1 LWSRVN
7 PEDRRLIAKVLAGQ
21 TASYAELVQRYQG
34 RLFGAVVR
42 ILDNAE
48 DAADVVQDTFVSAYQ
63 SLGSFKGDAE
73 FFTWLYRIA
82 FNTAISA
89 KRKRKP
95 TVSLDGQRDQA
106 NGQVGGGLDPVD
118 RGRDQFPGANLERT
132 DDEKMLADAIRRLSE
147 EHRAVLVL
155 KDLEGFRYDEIAAM
169 IGVPVGT
176 VRSRLNRARL
186 ELRSILNPTA
196 TGPLDFGS
204 TEGELRTVKRT

>member
-1 LWSRVN
+1 VN
-7 PEDRRLIAKVLAGQ
+7 PDDRRLIAKVLAGQ
-21 TASYAELVQRYQG
+21 TSAYAELVRSYQN
-34 RLFGAVVR
+34 RLYNAVVR
-42 ILDNAE
+42 LLDNAE
-48 DAADVVQDTFVSAYQ
+48 DAADVVQDTFINAYQ
-63 SLGSFKGDAE
+63 SLGNFKGDAE

-95 TVSLDGQRDQA
+95 TVSLEGRREQDTGHGSGSGIDPADRSRDT
-106 NGQVGGGLDPVD
+106 
-118 RGRDQFPGANLERT
+118 FPGANLERS
-132 DDEKMLADAIRRLSE
+132 DDEKMLMAAIRRLSG

-155 KDLEGFRYDEIAAM
+155 KDLEGFRYDEIAT
-169 IGVPVGT
+169 ILTLPVGT

-204 TEGELRTVKRT
+204 TEGELRTVKRN

>member
-21 TASYAELVQRYQG
+21 TSAYAELVHRYQG

-63 SLGSFKGDAE
+63 SLGTFKGDAE

-95 TVSLDGQRDQA
+95 TVSLDGHRDQD
-106 NGQVGGGLDPVD
+106 NGNPAGLDPVD

-132 DDEKMLADAIRRLSE
+132 DDERMLADAIRRLSE

-155 KDLEGFRYDEIAAM
+155 KDLEGFRYDEIAGM

>member
-1 LWSRVN
+1 VN
-7 PEDRRLIAKVLAGQ
+7 HDDRRLIAEVLAGQ
-21 TASYAELVQRYQG
+21 TSAYAELVRRYQG
-34 RLFGAVVR
+34 RLFSVVLR
-42 ILDNAE
+42 VLDNAE

-95 TVSLDGQRDQA
+95 TTSLEGRREQDGGSGQ
-106 NGQVGGGLDPVD
+106 NGIDPAD
-118 RGRDQFPGANLERT
+118 RGRDNFPGANLERT

-155 KDLEGFRYDEIAAM
+155 KDLEGFRYDEIAAV

-204 TEGELRTVKRT
+204 TEGELRTVKRN